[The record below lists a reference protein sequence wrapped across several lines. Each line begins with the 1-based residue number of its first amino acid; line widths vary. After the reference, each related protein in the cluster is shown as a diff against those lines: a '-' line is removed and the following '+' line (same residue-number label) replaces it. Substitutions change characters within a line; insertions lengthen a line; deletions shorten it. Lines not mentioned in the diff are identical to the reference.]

1 MLPSRPTGELS
12 PSKTM
17 TRTTKT
23 ERIALL
29 VIALGFL
36 ASGYLDAQDAKLM
49 DRVPVQLA
57 CIQCAGAAR

>member
-1 MLPSRPTGELS
+1 
-12 PSKTM
+12 M

-49 DRVPVQLA
+49 DRAPVQLA
-57 CIQCAGAAR
+57 CIQCTSAPLSTGNGGAR